1 MICYLYDNYRR
12 CKVDWRASIY
22 QRVDGSTTKHG
33 SPVVLRGGGTLDMEK
48 IGRVMKRVIRE
59 ARKGHVEK
67 LAKQQKDA
75 GTDHA
80 RTKNQ
85 GERL

>member
-1 MICYLYDNYRR
+1 MDH
-12 CKVDWRASIY
+12 WWS
-22 QRVDGSTTKHG
+22 SE
-33 SPVVLRGGGTLDMEK
+33 GGALDMEK